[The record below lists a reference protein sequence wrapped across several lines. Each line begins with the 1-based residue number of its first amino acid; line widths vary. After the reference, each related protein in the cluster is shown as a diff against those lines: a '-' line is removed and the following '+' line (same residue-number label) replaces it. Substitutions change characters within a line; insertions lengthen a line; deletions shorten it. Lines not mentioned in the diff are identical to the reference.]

1 MNSSDKIIT
10 MGLLISVAII
20 GTVIIGTL
28 ITICII
34 LCHER
39 RDN

>member
-1 MNSSDKIIT
+1 MNISDRIIT

-20 GTVIIGTL
+20 GTL

-34 LCHER
+34 LRHGR